1 MSYYNLY
8 TFPEINKVISY
19 NNLLSKENDKNK
31 ITLIITLNYT
41 IPDHNPKMVRAQIK
55 KEG

>member
-41 IPDHNPKMVRAQIK
+41 IPDHNPKMVRA
-55 KEG
+55 